1 MIQLFKSNNPATV
14 FLLVLLALLLHLP
27 HLLHPQAHQ
36 IVSTDIGGYYLMQ
49 ITNAPLQNNLLL
61 GEIILLVLIIAQ
73 ALLWNTFL
81 SNVRFLPY
89 QNFLPAFVFI
99 VFSSVLPDFNRLS
112 PVFFTT
118 FILIWMLYKLN
129 NIYRKEK
136 QTGATFDLGFAVGV
150 AALLAAHNIFLSLF
164 GIFGL
169 AILRPTSFKEWLN
182 FLIGIFIPFFLV
194 GTWWFYTDRFFQ
206 FEESIVG
213 NLIFHKNQSTLYN
226 NGFWVVSG
234 VTILMIVSIYFILS
248 TRQLSRLVL
257 IRKFFNVLFHL
268 CWITSF
274 MWFFST
280 DRSWAVFYL
289 LAIPLSFYFAYYLCI
304 EKKTWKADLWM
315 GIWIAA
321 ILFSQYFNQFK
332 IF

>member
-14 FLLVLLALLLHLP
+14 FLIVLLAILLHLP
-27 HLLHPQAHQ
+27 YLLHPQAHQ
-36 IVSTDIGGYYLMQ
+36 IVPTDIGGYYLMQ

-61 GEIILLVLIIAQ
+61 GEIVLLALIIVQ

-81 SNVRFLPY
+81 SNVRFLPQ
-89 QNFLPAFVFI
+89 QNFLPSFVFI
-99 VFSSVLPDFNRLS
+99 IFSAVLPDFNALS

-118 FILIWMLYKLN
+118 FILIWMLYKMN

-136 QTGATFDLGFAVGV
+136 QTGATFDLGFAVGL
-150 AALLAAHNIFLSLF
+150 ASMLAAHNIFLLFF

-169 AILRPTSFKEWLN
+169 AILRPTTFKEWLN
-182 FLIGIFIPFFLV
+182 FIIGIFIPFFLV
-194 GTWWFYTDRFFQ
+194 GTWWFYTGRFFQ
-206 FEESIVG
+206 FEESIIG
-213 NLIFHKNQSTLYN
+213 NLIFRKSFVTNLNT
-226 NGFWVVSG
+226 GFWVVSSA
-234 VTILMIVSIYFILS
+234 TILMIISSYFLLS

-268 CWITSF
+268 CWITAL

-280 DRSWAVFYL
+280 DRSLNVFYL

-304 EKKTWKADLWM
+304 EKKNM
-315 GIWIAA
+315 E
-321 ILFSQYFNQFK
+321 S
-332 IF
+332 